1 MRYNT
6 VLQGLIVKG
15 LCEVCLMKPQI
26 LFIKKANT
34 LFVDAG
40 GVKAKVVET
49 IFARN
54 GIIHIIDQV

>member
-1 MRYNT
+1 M
-6 VLQGLIVKG
+6 KG

-26 LFIKKANT
+26 LFTKKANT

-40 GVKAKVVET
+40 GVKARVVET

-54 GIIHIIDQV
+54 GIIHVIDQV